1 MPTMKT
7 SPASQQA
14 ATPTMDTLE
23 QLLLQA
29 ISHHQAGRIEIAE
42 DLYRTIL
49 EVQPQHPQANY
60 QLGLLAV
67 QVNQAENGLP
77 HFALALQAQPEQVHY
92 WLSYIDALMQSEE
105 IEIARQLLA
114 LGRQHGLQGEA
125 VEVLAAQLEARK

>member
-14 ATPTMDTLE
+14 ATPIMDTLE
-23 QLLLQA
+23 QVLLQA

-77 HFALALQAQPEQVHY
+77 HFAAALQAQPEQVRY
-92 WLSYIDALMQSEE
+92 WLTYIDALIQADE
-105 IEIARQLLA
+105 IEIARQFLV
-114 LGRQHGLQGEA
+114 LGRQHGLQGDA